1 MNIVVTGGLG
11 FIGSHIVNKLIID
24 GYNVS
29 VVDNLYSGKIEKYNP
44 KAMLWIKD
52 ICNTVELT
60 NIFKGADVVFHTAA
74 MPRVPLSIEKP
85 QETHHNNVNG
95 TLSVLVAAR
104 DAGVK
109 RVIYSASSSAYGQQ
123 KSLPLGEE
131 LIPNPLNPYAAQK
144 LMGEIYCKIFS
155 QIYGLETI
163 CLRYFNCFG
172 DGMDFDGAYASV
184 IGKFLKQKKEG
195 VPLTIAGDGKQTRDF
210 THVSDVVCANIAAMG
225 IDKSQATNGGIIN
238 IGSGENHSVN
248 EIANI
253 VGGLFI
259 NIEGRKNEARDTL
272 AYINKAKYVLNWEPK
287 KKFIDG
293 IRELMKEY

>member
-1 MNIVVTGGLG
+1 
-11 FIGSHIVNKLIID
+11 
-24 GYNVS
+24 
-29 VVDNLYSGKIEKYNP
+29 
-44 KAMLWIKD
+44 
-52 ICNTVELT
+52 
-60 NIFKGADVVFHTAA
+60 
-74 MPRVPLSIEKP
+74 
-85 QETHHNNVNG
+85 
-95 TLSVLVAAR
+95 
-104 DAGVK
+104 
-109 RVIYSASSSAYGQQ
+109 
-123 KSLPLGEE
+123 
-131 LIPNPLNPYAAQK
+131 
-144 LMGEIYCKIFS
+144 
-155 QIYGLETI
+155 
-163 CLRYFNCFG
+163 
-172 DGMDFDGAYASV
+172 MDFDGAYASV